1 MLEQGKISGF
11 QAILLLI
18 NLVSATAV
26 MFVPGIATSI
36 AGRDAW
42 IIPILALIPTIY
54 QAYLTGNLGKIFPKM
69 TLIQYLEVILGTW
82 IGKIMGILYIF
93 FFLHT
98 NSLVIREFI
107 ELLAATIYPLTPYY
121 IFTFGILALCAY
133 VIRSGLEVL
142 SRVNEIT
149 IPFIIVV
156 VILLVG
162 ISTLLDPGVN
172 ILNLFPVLE
181 NGFIPVVKGS
191 ITTFAFR
198 GELILIAMIIPFLA
212 KPQKGMHYSIIVQ
225 IVLTILVSV
234 DIAAMIVVFGP
245 NLVARMEFS
254 TFNLIRQIGRLDAFI
269 ILIWIASLFGKIAL
283 FYYVTVLGTAQILN
297 LKNYQCL
304 VLPIGV
310 LLGAFSI
317 YSVGNITDL
326 VEHLSKTWPY
336 FAFIFEYI
344 IPTMLLVIAIIRGLN
359 NSCLPKSR
367 KT

>member
-26 MFVPGIATSI
+26 MIVPGITTSI

-42 IIPILALIPTIY
+42 VIPILALIPSIY
-54 QAYLTGNLGKIFPKM
+54 QAYLIGNLGKRFSKM
-69 TLIQYLEVILGTW
+69 TLMQYLEVMLGTW
-82 IGKIMGILYIF
+82 LGKIIGSLYIF

-98 NSLVIREFI
+98 NSLIIREFI

-121 IFTFGILALCAY
+121 IFAFTILALCPYA
-133 VIRSGLEVL
+133 IRGGLEVL
-142 SRVNEIT
+142 SRVIEIT
-149 IPFIIVV
+149 IPLILVV

-162 ISTLLDPGVN
+162 LSTLLNPDFN
-172 ILNLFPVLE
+172 ILELLPVLE
-181 NGFIPVVKGS
+181 NGLIPVVKGS
-191 ITTFAFR
+191 ITTFAYS
-198 GELILIAMIIPFLA
+198 GELILLAMIIPFLA
-212 KPQKGMHYSIIVQ
+212 KPQKGMHYAIIASII
-225 IVLTILVSV
+225 LTILVSV
-234 DIAAMIVVFGP
+234 DIAATIAVFGP
-245 NLVARMEFS
+245 DLVARMEFP

-317 YSVGNITDL
+317 YSVGHTTDL
-326 VEHLSKTWPY
+326 AEHISKIWPY

-359 NSCLPKSR
+359 NSCLQKSR
-367 KT
+367 KN